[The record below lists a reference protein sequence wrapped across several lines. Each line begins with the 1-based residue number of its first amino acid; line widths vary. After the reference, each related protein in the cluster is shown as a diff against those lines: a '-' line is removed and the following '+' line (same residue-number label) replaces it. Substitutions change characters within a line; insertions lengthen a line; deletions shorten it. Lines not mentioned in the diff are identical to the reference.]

1 MKLYQQ
7 KIQTPLGTM
16 VACANENGLCLFDFE
31 DTKNLDKELLQVSE
45 KLQSTIYEEENT
57 ILKLLKTQIT
67 EYFNGQRESFSVPLI
82 LIGTKFQREVWQTLL
97 KIPYGN
103 TISYLHEATL
113 MGKPKSVRAVA
124 NANGRN
130 KIPILIPCHR
140 VIGANKTLTG
150 YSGGIWRKEFL
161 INLEKNASTLSLTK
175 G

>member
-124 NANGRN
+124 SANGRN

-161 INLEKNASTLSLTK
+161 INLEKNSSTLSLTK

>member
-103 TISYLHEATL
+103 TISYLQSHTD
-113 MGKPKSVRAVA
+113 G
-124 NANGRN
+124 
-130 KIPILIPCHR
+130 
-140 VIGANKTLTG
+140 
-150 YSGGIWRKEFL
+150 
-161 INLEKNASTLSLTK
+161 
-175 G
+175 